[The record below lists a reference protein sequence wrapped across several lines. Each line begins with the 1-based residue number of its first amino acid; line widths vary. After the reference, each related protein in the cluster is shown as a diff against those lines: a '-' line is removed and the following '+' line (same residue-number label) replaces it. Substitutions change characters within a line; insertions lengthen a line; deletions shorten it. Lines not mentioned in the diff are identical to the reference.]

1 MLTEHLSLRRPRVA
15 DEEAYGDLF
24 LRPELGEWLRPEP
37 LPPFTIAD
45 SREILREDIRL
56 WGDLGFGPWVL
67 IERAGGSFVGR
78 VGLRRT
84 AIENE
89 SAVELAW
96 TVDPDRQGRGS
107 ATEAATAAIELARS
121 VGLDEVVALT
131 LPGNRASR
139 RVAEKIGMR
148 QSGEVQHAGL
158 THLLYRLALA

>member
-1 MLTEHLSLRRPRVA
+1 MGISSSGRSS
-15 DEEAYGDLF
+15 
-24 LRPELGEWLRPEP
+24 GEWLRPEP

-67 IERAGGSFVGR
+67 IERADGSFVGR

-89 SAVELAW
+89 SAVELVW

-131 LPGNRASR
+131 LPGIRTSYRAY
-139 RVAEKIGMR
+139 
-148 QSGEVQHAGL
+148 
-158 THLLYRLALA
+158 YRKFLQRLFWDNQLWCQ